1 MGRDHLPK
9 ANRRTRRRAL
19 PGLVALLVCLC
30 LLALP
35 ACGSDAGDSDAETD
49 AGAATATVQTTTSH
63 DTQIATQGKVQT
75 FTPKDANGT
84 TLVIASGSEN
94 KEAQD
99 AIALACSKSHV
110 TVELHYMGSVDIM
123 NLLADGARD
132 YDAVWPAS
140 SIWISMGD
148 TQHLVKDQ
156 QSTSTTPIVLG
167 VSQQRVRDLGWNAQD
182 GVISVSTADIL
193 QAVQGGR
200 LSFAMT
206 SATQSNSGASAYL
219 AFLTALAG
227 KDQPLTS
234 ADLDD
239 PALQDKMKSLLGGQD
254 RSSGSSDWLKDLM
267 VQSPGEHDAMINYE
281 SLVIA
286 ANKELA
292 AAGQDPLVAVYPSD
306 GIAVADSPLGYLDHG
321 QGREDDFK
329 DFQEAL
335 ASDDAKLELERAG
348 RRCGLGGKLTHADDS
363 QVQEAFK
370 ADWGI
375 TQDASVLRTA
385 PLPSADVMRQAL
397 TLYQTT
403 LRKPAYTIWVVD
415 YSGSMV
421 GTGKDGVVQGL
432 GLALDPTQAASYL
445 IQPAEGDVNVLIP
458 FNSQVIDDVRA
469 EGTDTQDLLACAQ
482 KTDARG
488 GTNMYAGLSKA
499 LEDLPQDASSYNVA
513 IVLMTDGQSMT
524 TDAEDFQEAY
534 QRLGQDVPIFP
545 IMFADADDAQLK
557 PLADLSGGKL
567 FDGRAE
573 DLAATFREVKGYN

>member
-1 MGRDHLPK
+1 MGHVHLSTVGQ
-9 ANRRTRRRAL
+9 RTGCRFLPAL
-19 PGLVALLVCLC
+19 MALIVCACLLV
-30 LLALP
+30 LP
-35 ACGSDAGDSDAETD
+35 ACGSDD
-49 AGAATATVQTTTSH
+49 AGGGTNAGGTTTASQVTTSH

-75 FTPKDANGT
+75 FTPKDPNGT

-99 AIALACSKSHV
+99 AIALACSQSHV

-123 NLLADGARD
+123 NLLADGAQD

-148 TQHLVKDQ
+148 SQHLVKDQ

-167 VSQQRVRDLGWNAQD
+167 VSQQKVRDLGWTSQD
-182 GVISVSTADIL
+182 GATISVTTADIL
-193 QAVQGGR
+193 QAVREGK

-234 ADLDD
+234 QDLDD
-239 PALQDKMKSLLGGQD
+239 QALQNDMKSLLAGQD

-267 VQSPGEHDAMINYE
+267 VQSPGKHDAMINYE

-286 ANKELA
+286 ANKELT
-292 AAGQDPLVAVYPSD
+292 AAGQDPLVAVYPAD
-306 GIAVADSPLGYLDHG
+306 GIAVSDSPLGYLDHG
-321 QGREDDFK
+321 QDREEAFK
-329 DFQEAL
+329 GFQDAL

-363 QVQEAFK
+363 QVQEAFR

-397 TLYQTT
+397 TLYQTA

-421 GTGKDGVVQGL
+421 GAGKDGVVQGL
-432 GLALDPTQAASYL
+432 SLALDPTQASSYL

-458 FNSQVIDDVRA
+458 FNNKVIDDVRA
-469 EGTDTQDLLACAQ
+469 DGTDTQNLLTRAQ
-482 KTDARG
+482 TTEAHG
-488 GTNMYAGLSKA
+488 GTNMYAGLLKA
-499 LEDLPQDASSYNVA
+499 LDDLPQDVGSYNVA
-513 IVLMTDGQSMT
+513 IVLMSDGQSLT
-524 TDAEDFQEAY
+524 TDAKNFQEAY
-534 QRLGQDVPIFP
+534 QSLGLDVPIFP
-545 IMFADADDAQLK
+545 IMFADADDSQLK
-557 PLADLSGGKL
+557 PLAEMSGGKL
-567 FDGRAE
+567 FDGRSE